1 MKKSLGQ
8 FLFILVFSG
17 LNLSPLS
24 SAQQDKPSFDK
35 SRVPSS
41 GNAAKDFVPPGWK
54 IEEQI
59 AGDLNGD
66 SAPDYALKLVE
77 DQPATDKEGIAT
89 ERQRAL
95 VIVFASSEGK
105 LSRAAVSDNLLQCTR
120 CGGAFYG
127 VVESPANVKIEKGVL
142 VVEQDHGSRNITD
155 TTFRFRYEADT
166 GKLALIGF
174 DLSDTD
180 RLTGN
185 TVSEST
191 NYLTGVRI
199 VTRGKGNKDTT
210 SRTQIAKKRIYLDEI
225 DGGEMETAAYQ
236 RLKL

>member
-8 FLFILVFSG
+8 FLFILVFSS

-41 GNAAKDFVPPGWK
+41 GNAAKDFAPPGWK

-127 VVESPANVKIEKGVL
+127 VGVTPDDCKNEKSCL
-142 VVEQDHGSRNITD
+142 VP
-155 TTFRFRYEADT
+155 
-166 GKLALIGF
+166 
-174 DLSDTD
+174 
-180 RLTGN
+180 
-185 TVSEST
+185 
-191 NYLTGVRI
+191 
-199 VTRGKGNKDTT
+199 
-210 SRTQIAKKRIYLDEI
+210 
-225 DGGEMETAAYQ
+225 
-236 RLKL
+236 